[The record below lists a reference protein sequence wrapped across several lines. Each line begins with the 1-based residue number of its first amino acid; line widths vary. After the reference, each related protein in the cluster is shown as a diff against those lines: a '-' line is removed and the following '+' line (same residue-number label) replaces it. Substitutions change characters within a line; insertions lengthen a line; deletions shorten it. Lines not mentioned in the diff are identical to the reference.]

1 MIIMTFKLVK
11 KLISRGVYKTK
22 EEIEELKEWLDAFLV
37 NSRITVD
44 EYNELMILI
53 NEIEKE

>member
-1 MIIMTFKLVK
+1 MTFKLVK